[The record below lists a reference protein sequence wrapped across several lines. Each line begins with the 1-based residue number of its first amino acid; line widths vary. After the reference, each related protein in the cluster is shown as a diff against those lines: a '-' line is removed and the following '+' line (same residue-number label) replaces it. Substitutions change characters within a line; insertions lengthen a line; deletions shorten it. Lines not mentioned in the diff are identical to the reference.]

1 VCSESS
7 SPFSLT
13 LLISGNARSGRNLH
27 RESDASEGRP
37 EQQQLHKQ
45 SDPKGFQAR
54 TAAKWQS
61 TGMDSSHL
69 RVGLS
74 AFYLEKKH

>member
-1 VCSESS
+1 MCSESS

-45 SDPKGFQAR
+45 SDPKGFQLGQLPSGSQLG
-54 TAAKWQS
+54 WILPIS
-61 TGMDSSHL
+61 
-69 RVGLS
+69 
-74 AFYLEKKH
+74 E